1 MVGVEWII
9 FLSIGFLVA
18 LGVWMFMKFGLDSA
32 FLVWLK
38 QIVALFHAPPGG
50 VASAAMA
57 SVHLIAL
64 PGGRVV
70 TNQGLKAA
78 IELTPNCLLLEAFF
92 GGKLL
97 PEVIEQI
104 KALPPE
110 EKAQVVDFV
119 CQMAAPPPSI
129 SRVIRY
135 ASPEQVRAAA
145 EKVFREHEE
154 VFRRLA
160 Q

>member
-1 MVGVEWII
+1 MPPHAVPPQPLRSRPAKRLARFKPFGYSLRV
-9 FLSIGFLVA
+9 SA
-18 LGVWMFMKFGLDSA
+18 L
-32 FLVWLK
+32 
-38 QIVALFHAPPGG
+38 
-50 VASAAMA
+50 
-57 SVHLIAL
+57 
-64 PGGRVV
+64 
-70 TNQGLKAA
+70 
-78 IELTPNCLLLEAFF
+78 
-92 GGKLL
+92 
-97 PEVIEQI
+97 EVIEQI

-145 EKVFREHEE
+145 EKVFRKHEE